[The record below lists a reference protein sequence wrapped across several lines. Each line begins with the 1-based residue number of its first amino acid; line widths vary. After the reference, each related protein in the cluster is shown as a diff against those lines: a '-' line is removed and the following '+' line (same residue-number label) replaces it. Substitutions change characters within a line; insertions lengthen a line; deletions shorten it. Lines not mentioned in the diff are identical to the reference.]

1 MVLDNFR
8 ESVLSR
14 LKIYTTILSS
24 CYVGVIHQFQENSKR
39 NTRVYILYTKPF
51 YY

>member
-14 LKIYTTILSS
+14 LKIYTRMSS
-24 CYVGVIHQFQENSKR
+24 SWYVGVIHQFHENSKYI
-39 NTRVYILYTKPF
+39 TRDYILYT
-51 YY
+51 